1 MKLPNWYKS
10 FGWKID
16 LLIVVGVVVY
26 FLRDV

>member
-16 LLIVVGVVVY
+16 VLILATVMVYVLKGV
-26 FLRDV
+26 